1 MRKILAVADPS
12 GSEQRTVARAADLAA
27 RLPARI
33 DVVGFVYEHL
43 ANLPVRMDEVALEN
57 VQRELVEKHK
67 QQIEKRLAQ
76 SKSKAGVEVYWEK
89 RVADRVNQ
97 LVDAGGYEMVV
108 KGGHRSETLV
118 YTPTDWQLLRSCRVP
133 VLLLADKQWKR
144 SKHVMAAVDL
154 GTKVRSKRALNQR
167 VVEEAAAMAAALG
180 SKLHIAYA
188 IPFSPVLRDLGML
201 DKAELRREGLRLAER
216 FRQTLEERGIAAEA
230 IHVATGA
237 PERAL
242 VNLAAKNQ
250 IGLVVLGTVG
260 RKRLVGRVIGNTAEQ
275 ILRLLKADV
284 LAIKP

>member
-1 MRKILAVADPS
+1 MRKILVVADPS
-12 GSEQRTVARAADLAA
+12 GSEQRTVARAADLAT
-27 RLPARI
+27 RLPARL

-43 ANLPVRMDEVALEN
+43 ANLPVHMDDAALEQ
-57 VQRELVEKHK
+57 VQKELVEKHR
-67 QQIEKRLAQ
+67 QQIEKRLTQ
-76 SKSKAGVEVYWEK
+76 SKCKAGVKVYWEK

-97 LVDAGGYEMVV
+97 LVEAGGYEMVV

-118 YTPTDWQLLRSCRVP
+118 YTPTDWQLLRSCRAP
-133 VLLLADKQWKR
+133 VLLLAEKQWKG

-167 VVEEAAAMAAALG
+167 IVEEAAALAAALG

-188 IPFSPVLRDLGML
+188 IPFSGVLRDLGML

-216 FRQTLEERGIAAEA
+216 FRQTVEERGIAAEA

-242 VNLAAKNQ
+242 VNLAAKNR

-260 RKRLVGRVIGNTAEQ
+260 RKRLVGRVLGNTAEQ